1 MTQKRKTSKRD
12 SMKETEFKTDY
23 LAMRSGRP
31 HLRGDVAIA
40 KEKHKIHQNKTNPTN
55 LHTPL
60 RCLFHKPSQA
70 ADWEQQFSKQELSK
84 IGGESAHEK
93 GTWMAQTWT
102 SSISSAVPPEAVDHT
117 GTRLNMIKLQQWNE
131 IIAHSVLQNKAHE
144 LKHPLQ
150 RLSDQVYLH
159 SSWMAPAHPLFR
171 AKKKSIFKDHG
182 RAGKSFR
189 NINIICK
196 LLSSV
201 HLSMQ
206 VQKQI

>member
-23 LAMRSGRP
+23 LVMRSGRP
-31 HLRGDVAIA
+31 HLRWDVAIA
-40 KEKHKIHQNKTNPTN
+40 KEKQTKSTKTNPTN

-70 ADWEQQFSKQELSK
+70 SDWEQQFSKQELSK

-102 SSISSAVPPEAVDHT
+102 SSISSAVSPEAADHT
-117 GTRLNMIKLQQWNE
+117 GTRLNMIRLQQWNK
-131 IIAHSVLQNKAHE
+131 IIAHSALQNKAHE

-159 SSWMAPAHPLFR
+159 SSWMAPAHPLFW
-171 AKKKSIFKDHG
+171 AKKKIHF
-182 RAGKSFR
+182 
-189 NINIICK
+189 
-196 LLSSV
+196 
-201 HLSMQ
+201 
-206 VQKQI
+206 